1 VRRNLQ
7 SDGGVKLLAFLVLL
21 LLPTVA
27 LAEGRAVSSM
37 PTPLSAPLSAEE
49 EAGLADYE
57 RLITQ
62 TPAPVLEEAPRPR
75 RPAVKV
81 LQGSGEVKHG
91 RSVENG
97 VTVYRGLTPA
107 R

>member
-1 VRRNLQ
+1 M
-7 SDGGVKLLAFLVLL
+7 KLLALLVLL

-57 RLITQ
+57 RLIAD
-62 TPAPVLEEAPRPR
+62 TPVPVAEAPPPRPR
-75 RPAVKV
+75 RPAVTV
-81 LQGSGEVKHG
+81 LEGGQTVKRGS
-91 RSVENG
+91 SVENG